1 MERAATMTDN
11 RWGRETMPYA
21 QGEMAEAAK
30 AANPYQLNC
39 QNGIV
44 DLRTGKLSPGRLAP
58 VEYHPGATSSLWDG
72 FLHDATGGDGELE
85 AFLRRACGYSL
96 TGSAKEGALFYIHG
110 LGATGKSTF
119 LETIKAAFGGYAV
132 AADTEARIPE
142 AGKTHKRPG
151 GPMLANLWGRRRA
164 R

>member
-58 VEYHPGATSSLWDG
+58 VEYRPEATSSLWEN
-72 FLHDATGGDGELE
+72 FLQDATGGDGELA

-96 TGSAKEGALFYIHG
+96 TGSTREAVLFFIHG
-110 LGATGKSTF
+110 PGATGEAIRSNDELKSS
-119 LETIKAAFGGYAV
+119 
-132 AADTEARIPE
+132 DTNRQ
-142 AGKTHKRPG
+142 PG
-151 GPMLANLWGRRRA
+151 A
-164 R
+164 